1 MPLRRMDRERTRI
14 PMPDTMALLKIGLAG
29 ESQLTVAEQHT
40 APHVGSGHVHVLATP
55 VMVNMM
61 EAAALQAVDG
71 LLPDGY
77 QTVGTRLDIGHFAAT
92 PVGMRV
98 TARAEVTGIEGPRD
112 QVSPVRRRRKRTD
125 RQRNARAHRDQRR
138 PLRSADTG
146 QARQQSG

>member
-1 MPLRRMDRERTRI
+1 MPNV
-14 PMPDTMALLKIGLAG
+14 MALMKVGLSGQA
-29 ESQLTVAEQHT
+29 ELTVAPQHT

-98 TARAEVTGIEGPRD
+98 TARAEVTGIEGRAITFRLFAED
-112 QVSPVRRRRKRTD
+112 ESEAIGNGTHERIVINV
-125 RQRNARAHRDQRR
+125 ARFDQRVKDKLGNR
-138 PLRSADTG
+138 KP
-146 QARQQSG
+146 

>member
-1 MPLRRMDRERTRI
+1 
-14 PMPDTMALLKIGLAG
+14 MALLKIGLAG
-29 ESQLTVAEQHT
+29 EAHLTVAEQHT

-77 QTVGTRLDIGHFAAT
+77 QTVGTRLDIGHLRD

-98 TARAEVTGIEGPRD
+98 TARAEVTGIEG
-112 QVSPVRRRRKRTD
+112 
-125 RQRNARAHRDQRR
+125 RAIRFRLYAEDEEN
-138 PLRSADTG
+138 RSATERTS
-146 QARQQSG
+146 AS

>member
-1 MPLRRMDRERTRI
+1 
-14 PMPDTMALLKIGLAG
+14 MPDVTARLQIGFTGRAEVIVG
-29 ESQLTVAEQHT
+29 EQHT

-98 TARAEVTGIEGPRD
+98 TARAEVTAIAG
-112 QVSPVRRRRKRTD
+112 
-125 RQRNARAHRDQRR
+125 RAI
-138 PLRSADTG
+138 T
-146 QARQQSG
+146 